1 MKKSIALL
9 LILVLSIVSLSACGK
24 ENTEPKANDVTP
36 TITAETSTALTEE
49 DTETASETTS
59 NTSSIWSGDS
69 VTLKM
74 MVFPATEN
82 YEEINNKFLAAN
94 PEIDAKVDIEV
105 ELGGS
110 GDGDV
115 AQKLRLALASG
126 NDLPDI
132 IRLNYTQLPEFAEAG
147 VLEPLGDY
155 FIAYEDDI
163 IDAAKSV
170 MQYNGEYTAFPREIK
185 PKVWFY
191 RADIFEECGI
201 DPYDIKTIDDY
212 IAAGEKIRET
222 YPNASMENYNVPNK
236 NYDLMMMLSSTDGRF
251 CDEEGNYNLASDP
264 DVKLTFER
272 IKKMHDSSVNSSVAE
287 WSADWAPAFSSG
299 ELVSQ
304 LIGGWFKTDF
314 MNFGLEDQKGKWAIA
329 PWPEEIREGSDAGG
343 AIWVIPAN
351 SKNKDVAASY
361 MSELCFRK
369 DASKIIYD
377 VTGIIPALK
386 SAQEDPYFNAE
397 HDYYASSLGPVNFET
412 MEYLKV
418 YPYTPASTQEITI
431 ALQYL
436 DEYVSGNMTVEE
448 ALEAAQGDMLNQI
461 GNPYQQ

>member
-1 MKKSIALL
+1 MKKLISIL
-9 LILVLSIVSLSACGK
+9 LILVLCLGLLSACGK
-24 ENTEPKANDVTP
+24 EEKSTDDTSKTPATTDAPKETEG
-36 TITAETSTALTEE
+36 E
-49 DTETASETTS
+49 DTASDEP
-59 NTSSIWSGDS
+59 SIWEGDP

-82 YEEINNKFLAAN
+82 YEKINEQFLAAN
-94 PEIDAKVDIEV
+94 PEIDAKLDIEV

-126 NDLPDI
+126 QDLPDI

-155 FIAYEDDI
+155 IIAYEDDI

-170 MQYNGEYTAFPREIK
+170 MQYNGEYLAFPREIK

-201 DPYDIKTIDDY
+201 NPYDVKTIDDY
-212 IAAGEKIRET
+212 IAAGEKIREK

-236 NYDLMMMLSSTDGRF
+236 NYDLMMMLSATDGRF

-264 DVKLTFER
+264 NVKLTFER
-272 IKKMHDSSVNSSVAE
+272 IKKIHDSSVNSSVAE

-343 AIWVIPAN
+343 AIWVIPAS
-351 SKNKDVAASY
+351 SKNKELAAEY
-361 MSELCFRK
+361 MTRLSFDPE
-369 DASKIIYD
+369 ASKIIYD

-386 SAQEDPYFNAE
+386 SAQMDPYFNAE
-397 HDYYASSLGPVNFET
+397 HDYYASSLGPVNFEA

-418 YPYTPASTQEITI
+418 YPYTPASSQEVTI

-436 DEYVSGNMTVEE
+436 DEYIYGNMSLED
-448 ALEAAQGDMLNQI
+448 ALAAAEKDMINQI